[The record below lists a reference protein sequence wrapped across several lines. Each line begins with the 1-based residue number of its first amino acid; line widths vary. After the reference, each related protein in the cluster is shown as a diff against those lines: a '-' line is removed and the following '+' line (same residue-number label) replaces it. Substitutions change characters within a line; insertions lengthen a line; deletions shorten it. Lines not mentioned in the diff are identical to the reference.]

1 MRGPAAFG
9 FASEHGSCSV
19 DAVFD
24 HRTDA
29 GVSRQIHGHWTRSSS
44 SRRGR
49 RLAVERVDPLGRNA
63 RPPPPTRAHSREA
76 PTVTSGPKFRLHRS
90 STSPRSMLSL
100 DECRR
105 VLGSLADNK
114 SDDEIAR
121 MREQAEAVARVV
133 IRTYIGHQ
141 RAASSPASAAV
152 LSGHTQD
159 SLAEQNGTTNESKG
173 PRRRAPRLS
182 NDRRGRVPLRLK
194 VRSAGSGRRRP
205 DEP

>member
-1 MRGPAAFG
+1 
-9 FASEHGSCSV
+9 
-19 DAVFD
+19 
-24 HRTDA
+24 
-29 GVSRQIHGHWTRSSS
+29 
-44 SRRGR
+44 
-49 RLAVERVDPLGRNA
+49 
-63 RPPPPTRAHSREA
+63 
-76 PTVTSGPKFRLHRS
+76 
-90 STSPRSMLSL
+90 MLSL
-100 DECRR
+100 DECRK

-141 RAASSPASAAV
+141 RAASSLGSAAV
-152 LSGHTQD
+152 LSGHAQD

-173 PRRRAPRLS
+173 RRRRAPRLS

-194 VRSAGSGRRRP
+194 ARSAGSRRRP